1 MAATTDVFPAYR
13 FYVELDNKKE
23 AVFTE
28 VTGLQIEMEVLEYA
42 EGGNNGF
49 VYRLPGRTKVGNVTF
64 KRGLVTSN
72 AFFDWCLEV
81 ASGKVTRRNVSV
93 VMYDVG
99 GREVRRWSF
108 VGAYPVRWVGP
119 QLSTAPEAAIETLE
133 LAHNGL
139 QPSA

>member
-13 FYVELDNKKE
+13 FYVELDGKKE

-72 AFFDWCLEV
+72 AFFDWSLEV
-81 ASGKVTRRNVSV
+81 AAGKVTRRNVSV

-99 GREVRRWSF
+99 GKEVRRWSF

-119 QLSTAPEAAIETLE
+119 QLSVATAAAIETLE

-139 QPSA
+139 QPST